1 MRRPSAYRVFLTRK
15 IEYHVRSHACCGVR
29 DRRTGQWLP
38 AHWALGLRLAD
49 AVPDARGDI
58 CSLGQPAVGEP
69 LYFMVDG
76 APHNTSPVL
85 AIEERE
91 QIELPMRISG
101 PLAREI
107 ARRPGG
113 TSRDTY

>member
-15 IEYHVRSHACCGVR
+15 SEYHVRSLSCFGVR
-29 DRRTGQWLP
+29 DRRTGEWLP
-38 AHWALGLRLAD
+38 THWALGVQLAD
-49 AVPDARGDI
+49 AVPDARGDM
-58 CSLGQPAVGEP
+58 CSLRQPMVGEP
-69 LYFMVDG
+69 LYFLVDG
-76 APHNTSPVL
+76 RPHNTSPVM

-91 QIELPMRISG
+91 QIELPMRLST
-101 PLAREI
+101 PLEHAI